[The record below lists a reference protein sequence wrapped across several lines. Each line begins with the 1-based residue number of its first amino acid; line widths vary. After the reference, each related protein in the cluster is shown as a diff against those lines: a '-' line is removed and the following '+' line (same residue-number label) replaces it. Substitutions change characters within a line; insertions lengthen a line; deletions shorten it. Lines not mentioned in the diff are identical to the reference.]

1 VNVKRL
7 VLAAAMA
14 GLFPAG
20 AQAAEI
26 TVLTSGVT
34 APVLRSFAEKWGAA
48 TGNKVTLKVGTVGG
62 TVTNV
67 TSVPAD
73 AVLLMPDVMSSLAV
87 RLKPVSTVTLA
98 STKFALAA
106 KKGAPMPDI
115 STVEKFATVLKNST
129 GLQFNDPATGSASG
143 ALVAAMLKRP
153 EFQGVIARPIAKTP
167 GVAVAEGD
175 ADLGG
180 GALSEELP
188 VAGAEVI
195 GLFPDSLGLHLDFS
209 GAVLAN
215 AADPDTAAAFLVY
228 LKSTPAG
235 EIWRSG
241 GFVTS

>member
-1 VNVKRL
+1 MRL
-7 VLAAAMA
+7 VLAAAIA
-14 GLFPAG
+14 VLYPAS
-20 AQAAEI
+20 AIAAEI

-34 APVLRSFAEKWGAA
+34 APVLRTFADKWGAA
-48 TGNKVTLKVGTVGG
+48 TGNKVTLRVGTVGG

-67 TSVPAD
+67 GTVPAD
-73 AVLLMPDVMSSLAV
+73 VVLLMPDVMTGV
-87 RLKPVSTVTLA
+87 TGKLKPASTLTLA

-115 STVEKFATVLKNST
+115 STVEKFAAVLKNST

-153 EFQGVIARPIAKTP
+153 EFAGVIARPIAKTP
-167 GVAVAEGD
+167 GVAVAEGA

-180 GALSEELP
+180 GALSEEVP

-195 GLFPDSLGLHLDFS
+195 GLFPESLGLHLDFS

-215 AADPDTAAAFLVY
+215 AADPDTAAAFLAY
-228 LKSTPAG
+228 LKSAPAG

-241 GFVTS
+241 GFATP